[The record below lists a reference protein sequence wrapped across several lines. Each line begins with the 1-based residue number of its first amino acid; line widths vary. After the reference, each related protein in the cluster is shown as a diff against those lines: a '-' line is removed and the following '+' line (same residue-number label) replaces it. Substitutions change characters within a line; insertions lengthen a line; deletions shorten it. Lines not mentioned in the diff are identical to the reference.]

1 MNARL
6 VTFDIGCQ
14 QLKVYRRKA
23 LDRMQRKAVALF

>member
-1 MNARL
+1 MTVAIPMNARL

-23 LDRMQRKAVALF
+23 LDRIQ